1 MMRSLFS
8 GVSGLKNHQ
17 TRMDVIGNNIANV
30 NTTGFKGSRVTFQDL
45 VCQNLSGASSAQG
58 NRGGTNPMQ
67 IGLGMGTASIDTS
80 FTDGS
85 LQSTGKNTDLA
96 ISGAGFFILGD
107 GANKVYTR
115 SGSFEFD
122 TEGNYV
128 VPGSGLHVQG
138 WMADANG
145 NINTTTEPTNIQ
157 VPKGQTM
164 AAKTTTTVGFSKNLS
179 AEGAQLGT
187 RITVNSAGLGGLGFN
202 NPPQVGDTVVKQTN
216 GAAEMKNGAEV
227 IYKLVAV
234 DTTDPADP
242 KYTYTE
248 SVALSVFDPTNTSG
262 KTQTEMKALGFGDN
276 ALQVGDTVTKTIDGV
291 KYVYTVTNVDPTGP
305 KYDYSYQVSN
315 KSTSVSTISAY
326 DSQGVLHKI
335 TGTYTK
341 TAENTWEFYP
351 NETTNTGYNIT
362 GGPFTVMFDENGTCL
377 STIGTLSF
385 QPTQADAMNVTIDFS
400 QITQYSGGST
410 VTMTS
415 RDGYGAG
422 SLESVSLDSS
432 GTVIG
437 TFSNGQTKSLAQVA
451 MAVFNNPAGLTKN
464 GTNIYTESNNSGMAQ
479 VTTANNGGAG
489 SLTPSNLEMSNVD
502 LSEEFSNMIVTQRG
516 FQANSKII
524 TVSDEMLETLSN
536 LKR

>member
-1 MMRSLFS
+1 MMRSLFA

-115 SGSFEFD
+115 SGAFEFD

-145 NINTTTEPTNIQ
+145 NINANEEPTNIQ

-164 AAKTTTTVGFSKNLS
+164 AAKPTTKVGFTKNLS
-179 AEGAQLGT
+179 ADGAWTG
-187 RITVNSAGLGGLGFN
+187 SALALTGNTTTLTNLGFTNIAVN
-202 NPPQVGDTVVKQTN
+202 NKITRTEN
-216 GAAEMKNGAEV
+216 G
-227 IYKLVAV
+227 V
-234 DTTDPADP
+234 D
-242 KYTYTE
+242 YEYE
-248 SVALSVFDPTNTSG
+248 
-262 KTQTEMKALGFGDN
+262 
-276 ALQVGDTVTKTIDGV
+276 I
-291 KYVYTVTNVDPTGP
+291 TNVDNVN
-305 KYDYSYQVSN
+305 DVISYN
-315 KSTSVSTISAY
+315 KTAKTASTSISSVSAY
-326 DSQGVLHKI
+326 DSQGVLHTI

-341 TAENTWEFYP
+341 KGANTWEFAP
-351 NETTNTGYNIT
+351 GGFTDTGYGLA
-362 GGPFTVMFDENGTCL
+362 GGPFTIVFDANGKVQSVNGNTTDL
-377 STIGTLSF
+377 KGTVSF
-385 QPTQADAMNVTIDFS
+385 APLQAAPVSVELDFS
-400 QITQYSGGST
+400 KITQYSGQST
-410 VTMTS
+410 VAMTS

-422 SLESVSLDSS
+422 SLDSVSLDSS
-432 GTVIG
+432 GTIIG
-437 TFSNGQTKSLAQVA
+437 TFSNGQTKTLAQVA
-451 MAVFNNPAGLTKN
+451 MAVFNNPAGLTKT

>member
-1 MMRSLFS
+1 MMRSLFA

-30 NTTGFKGSRVTFQDL
+30 NTNGFKGSRVTFQDL

-80 FTDGS
+80 FNDGS
-85 LQSTGKNTDLA
+85 LQSTGRNTDLA

-115 SGSFEFD
+115 SGAFEFD

-145 NINTTTEPTNIQ
+145 NINTNGEIANIQ

-164 AAKTTTTVGFSKNLS
+164 AAKPTTAVGFTKNLS
-179 AEGAQLGT
+179 AEGAWTGSSINLSGNT
-187 RITVNSAGLGGLGFN
+187 ATLTNLGFTSMT
-202 NPPQVGDTVVKQTN
+202 VG
-216 GAAEMKNGAEV
+216 
-227 IYKLVAV
+227 
-234 DTTDPADP
+234 
-242 KYTYTE
+242 
-248 SVALSVFDPTNTSG
+248 S
-262 KTQTEMKALGFGDN
+262 
-276 ALQVGDTVTKTIDGV
+276 TVTKKENETEYEYEI
-291 KYVYTVTNVDPTGP
+291 TAVDPVN
-305 KYDYSYQVSN
+305 DVISY
-315 KSTSVSTISAY
+315 KKTAKTASTSIASISAY
-326 DSQGVLHKI
+326 DSEGVLHTI
-335 TGTYTK
+335 TGTFTK
-341 TAENTWEFYP
+341 TAANTWDFKP
-351 NETTNTGYNIT
+351 SGFTDTGYAIT
-362 GGPFTVMFDENGTCL
+362 GGPFTIVFDTNGSVQSVNGNTTDL
-377 STIGTLSF
+377 KGTFSF
-385 QPTQADAMNVTIDFS
+385 SPLQSSPVSVEIDFS
-400 QITQYSGGST
+400 KITQYSGEST

-422 SLESVSLDSS
+422 SLDSVSLDSA
-432 GTVIG
+432 GKIVG
-437 TFSNGQTKSLAQVA
+437 TFSNGQTKPLAQVA
-451 MAVFNNPAGLTKN
+451 MAVFNNPSGLTKN
-464 GTNIYTESNNSGMAQ
+464 GTNLYTESNNSGMAQ
-479 VTTANNGGAG
+479 ITTAGNGGAG
-489 SLTPSNLEMSNVD
+489 GLTPSNLEMSNVD